1 MPFTKIIV
9 GFFVGFLCGVIP
21 LIYGL
26 LSKNRALAI
35 GGIAASAVAGLLF
48 NLLDKSPFSA
58 IVVAILFV
66 IIIIANNKRRRK
78 LAQDEDDDGEGDND
92 DINGDSE
99 S

>member
-9 GFFVGFLCGVIP
+9 GFFVGLLCGLIP

-35 GGIAASAVAGLLF
+35 GGIVASSFAGLLF
-48 NLLDKSPFSA
+48 NILDKSPFSA

-66 IIIIANNKRRRK
+66 IIIIASNKRRSK
-78 LAQDEDDDGEGDND
+78 LAQDDEDDIDGE
-92 DINGDSE
+92 SE